1 MSKLVLHTL
10 PPSPHNTK
18 VRLALKVKGLDYEA
32 HELTGFDGRE
42 ALVAAT
48 GQPLSPVLIDDGK
61 KVYDSF
67 GIIRY
72 LDANWPEPRLFFD
85 TREEMRAVET
95 WENFVKNGVG
105 PALGMALM
113 AVIEGDMTSD
123 AFATSEKL
131 YNELAVRVEDA
142 LAGGEYLVGGRLS
155 AADLTVAPF
164 MAPAVVDPASQ
175 PEQSPMRGIASK
187 VRLSGKYPRTQ
198 AWTQRIMAL
207 DGQPAPV

>member
-1 MSKLVLHTL
+1 MTKLVLHTL

-18 VRLALKVKGLDYEA
+18 IRLALKLKGLAYEA

-42 ALVAAT
+42 ALVEAT

-61 KVYDSF
+61 KIYDSF

-72 LDANWPEPRLFFD
+72 LDANWPEPRLFFEGRD
-85 TREEMRAVET
+85 EMRAVET
-95 WENFVKNGVG
+95 WENFVRNGVG

-113 AVIEGDMTSD
+113 AVIEGDMQSP

-131 YNELAVRVEDA
+131 YNEFAVRVEDA
-142 LAGGEYLVGGRLS
+142 LAGSEYLVGGRLS

-164 MAPAVVDPASQ
+164 MAPAIVAPESQ
-175 PEQSPMRGIASK
+175 PEQSPMRGIASR
-187 VRLSGKYPRTQ
+187 VRLSGRYQRTH
-198 AWTQRIMAL
+198 AWAQRIMAL
-207 DGQPAPV
+207 EAEPAAV